1 MFKFYGKFWLAT
13 KYQLNDLRLRET
25 AKAKLNDTSDRGEAH
40 RIFAS
45 LYVRYVRICN
55 NLSELYDQTLQ
66 VQKRRVIMKLLEAA
80 TTRLL
85 ELEKELKNVEL
96 SEFFYLD
103 DEVKEMHFV
112 PNDVKLLRPLYFPR
126 DRREDMKQLLR
137 EKQEETERENED
149 QKITDRNN
157 AIIMIQSHELAR
169 QTRRN
174 KEILTE
180 KMEKAKSGKG
190 PSALYG
196 GVVYNFYHKPDQL
209 PLIPIKRS
217 TFTPDFCQDI
227 VAMSEYSFYKPS
239 NRETQLESLKKEV
252 MKVATVEFEFL
263 PDPTVVS
270 AMQDEDED
278 ELKPPKAYLMEKC
291 DTRPVNVDD
300 NYIKIQVVLK
310 ERSDEVFEDAHALKK
325 AELLKKLAKLN
336 AAAWVIQRNWLIYRL
351 RKLIEQRRYRKLVYL
366 GMIEGEAWDRDI
378 YRLLEE
384 NTQKRSAKKPMFD
397 DELVKAALDERA
409 RIVRVKS
416 PYILEDISDHIR
428 AWFRA
433 FYDHAGDF
441 DKYPPELKGGTVLVL
456 YGKTMT
462 PEEFLIEKK
471 KTPEQK
477 KKEKEKKAKDKAKEK
492 EKRKQEKKKLRSEI
506 KKRAVDRKKR
516 EEKEGQ
522 IWQFRYPENISKK
535 FGKFETWRMR
545 N

>member
-25 AKAKLNDTSDRGEAH
+25 AKTKLNDTSNRGEAH

-45 LYVRYVRICN
+45 LYARYVRICN

-66 VQKRRVIMKLLEAA
+66 VQKRRVIMTLLEAA
-80 TTRLL
+80 TMRLL

-96 SEFFYLD
+96 SEFFFLD

-137 EKQEETERENED
+137 EKQLETEKENENRRMA
-149 QKITDRNN
+149 DRNN
-157 AIIMIQSHELAR
+157 AIIIIQGHELAR

-174 KEILTE
+174 KEIITL
-180 KMEKAKSGKG
+180 KMEKAKSNRSG
-190 PSALYG
+190 PSPLYG
-196 GVVYNFYHKPDQL
+196 AVVYKFYHKSDQI

-217 TFTPDFCQDI
+217 TFNTDFCQDI

-239 NRETQLESLKKEV
+239 NPETKLESFKKEV

-263 PDPTVVS
+263 PDPTIVP
-270 AMQDEDED
+270 AIYDDDDED
-278 ELKPPKAYLMEKC
+278 ELKTLETFAMQKC
-291 DTRPVNVDD
+291 ETKPVNIDD
-300 NYIKIQVVLK
+300 NYIKIQVILK
-310 ERSDEVFEDAHALKK
+310 ERSDAVFEDAHALRK
-325 AELLKKLAKLN
+325 AERLRILAKHN

-351 RKLIEQRRYRKLVYL
+351 RKLIEKRRYRKLVYL
-366 GMIEGEAWDRDI
+366 GMIEGEAWDRDV
-378 YRLLEE
+378 YKLLEE

-397 DELVKAALDERA
+397 DELVKAAMDERA

-433 FYDHAGDF
+433 FYDYAADF

-456 YGKTMT
+456 YGKTLT

-471 KTPEQK
+471 KTAEQK
-477 KKEKEKKAKDKAKEK
+477 AKDKEKKAKEKKKLKE
-492 EKRKQEKKKLRSEI
+492 EKKKLRSEI
-506 KKRAVDRKKR
+506 KKRAVERKKR

-522 IWQFRYPENISKK
+522 IWQFRYPENVSKK
-535 FGKFETWRMR
+535 FGKFKILAYA
-545 N
+545 